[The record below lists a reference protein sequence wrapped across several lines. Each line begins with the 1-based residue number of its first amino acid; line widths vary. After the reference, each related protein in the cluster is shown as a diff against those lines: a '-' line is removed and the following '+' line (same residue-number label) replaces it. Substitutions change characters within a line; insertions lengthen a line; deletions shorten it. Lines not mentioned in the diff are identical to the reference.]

1 MSQFSWH
8 SKNASGT
15 ETAERPFQRRSQSVE
30 AVNELKFTLHQRLI
44 EELDPSKL
52 QGLEPDRAREAVVAA
67 ARSLIAQEM
76 PGIVGAVRDE
86 LVDAVADEVLGLG
99 PIEMLVNDAAVSEI
113 MVNAPDQ
120 VFYEKEGRLYLSSV
134 RF

>member
-8 SKNASGT
+8 AKGGGGA
-15 ETAERPFQRRSQSVE
+15 ETSERPFQRRSQSIE

-44 EELDPSKL
+44 EELDPTKL
-52 QGLEPDRAREAVVAA
+52 HGLEPERARDAVVAA

-86 LVDAVADEVLGLG
+86 LVQSVANEVLGLG
-99 PIEMLVNDAAVSEI
+99 PV
-113 MVNAPDQ
+113 
-120 VFYEKEGRLYLSSV
+120 
-134 RF
+134 